1 VIKGAAIWIFLA
13 VAVLCIALAA
23 TGCFVAAFYLWI
35 APHLGAAAAAAITG
49 AALLGVA
56 AFLALAGG
64 VLLRQLKR
72 RRVSLM
78 AEFGSILGLAS
89 RLTAMLVR
97 KDPKKALLV
106 SLVVGALAEYI
117 SVPRRK
123 S

>member
-1 VIKGAAIWIFLA
+1 MIKGAVIWIFLA

-23 TGCFVAAFYLWI
+23 TGCFVAAFYLWV
-35 APHLGAAAAAAITG
+35 APHLGAAAGAAITG

-56 AFLALAGG
+56 AFIALAGG

-72 RRVSLM
+72 RQRSLL
-78 AEFGSILGLAS
+78 AEFGSIFGLAS
-89 RLTAMLVR
+89 RLAAMLVR

-106 SLVVGALAEYI
+106 SLVAGALAEYI
-117 SVPRRK
+117 STPRRK

>member
-1 VIKGAAIWIFLA
+1 VIKGAVIWIFLA

-23 TGCFVAAFYLWI
+23 TGCFVAAFYLWV
-35 APHLGAAAAAAITG
+35 APHLGAATGAAVTG

-56 AFLALAGG
+56 AFIALAGG

-72 RRVSLM
+72 RQRSLL
-78 AEFGSILGLAS
+78 AEFGSIFGLAS
-89 RLTAMLVR
+89 RLAAMLVR

-106 SLVVGALAEYI
+106 SLVAGALAEYI
-117 SVPRRK
+117 STPRRK